1 MTPFLFL
8 KEKRENVYFFMKS
21 LETHFLRGM
30 RMNVRKLSDK
40 ARGERLL
47 YLILYTSILFEI
59 L

>member
-40 ARGERLL
+40 ARGRETFVFNFI
-47 YLILYTSILFEI
+47 YFYTI
-59 L
+59 